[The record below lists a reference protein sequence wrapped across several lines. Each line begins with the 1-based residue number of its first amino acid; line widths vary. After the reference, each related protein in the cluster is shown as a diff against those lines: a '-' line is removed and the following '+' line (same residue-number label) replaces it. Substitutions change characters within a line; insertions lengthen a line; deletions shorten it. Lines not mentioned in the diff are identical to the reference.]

1 MAVDKPDTTR
11 VWASAAPPTD
21 IEDPDISSPGKV
33 EDGYRDEIP
42 VYQHHNWIF
51 NEASKSAKYL
61 NEQGIGIWDSITTFP
76 VGSIVK
82 GSDLNLYQAIVEQ
95 SNNDPV
101 GDKTN
106 WKPFVTSTTVGGRK
120 NLLENAEFR
129 IWQEGNSFS
138 IASTE
143 AKYTADRFIVYSLN
157 GTTQANRVS
166 ASKFPSYSNDIA
178 GGLQLLPQG
187 GVSDFDASIRLDSV
201 TSYVLA
207 GKSATVSAIVNSNEA
222 AVLKVQYLTPD
233 VGDNWSTFTFRGE
246 VSINLSVGDNKIE
259 AVFNNMDSSVSRGV
273 AIVFKFDSFTAGFFD
288 AAIALPQ
295 LEIGTV
301 STTFEYT
308 DFADD
313 LARCQRYFISSYPIG
328 FFPGEQAVNEGPY
341 CVPDSDFNTFFMCN
355 YVFPVAMRSR
365 FPTISIYDQTTGE
378 LNKIS
383 DILENNQRTVVEIEY
398 NQNGIF
404 LIGVDIAVQPGRLYE
419 FQCTADARL

>member
-11 VWASAAPPTD
+11 VWASAAPPAD

-33 EDGYRDEIP
+33 EAGYRDEIP

-61 NEQGIGIWDSITTFP
+61 NEQGIGIWDSVTTFP

-157 GTTQANRVS
+157 GTTQVNRVG
-166 ASKFPSYSNDIA
+166 ASKFPSYSNDIV

-187 GVSDFDASIRLDSV
+187 GVSDFDVSIRLDSV
-201 TSYVLA
+201 TSYILA

-233 VGDNWSTFTFRGE
+233 ATDDWSTFTFRGE

-259 AVFNNMDSSVSRGV
+259 ALFNNIDSSVSRGA

-288 AAIALPQ
+288 AAIALTQ
-295 LEIGTV
+295 LEVGTV
-301 STTFEYT
+301 ATDFEYVP
-308 DFADD
+308 FADD
-313 LARCQRYFISSYPIG
+313 FARCQRYFEVDDASTGNPSFYQGDITAG
-328 FFPGEQAVNEGPY
+328 FFYKCFTSFAVKKRIVPTMVLSAVNN
-341 CVPDSDFNTFFMCN
+341 VL
-355 YVFPVAMRSR
+355 FPAT
-365 FPTISIYDQTTGE
+365 PGT
-378 LNKIS
+378 L
-383 DILENNQRTVVEIEY
+383 EIELSGFSERRLS
-398 NQNGIF
+398 NGS
-404 LIGVDIAVQPGRLYE
+404 GVGE
-419 FQCTADARL
+419 FSSFWTADARL